1 MNFRWV
7 KDLDL
12 ERNAIV
18 LFEENIEEYFQCLG
32 GRKNLKPLK
41 HNAWGRKVDE
51 FGHVKFNGIMNTINN
66 SLTVETT
73 SYYLDKLLIFRT

>member
-1 MNFRWV
+1 MNFRWI

-32 GRKNLKPLK
+32 ERKNLKPLK
-41 HNAWGRKVDE
+41 HNA
-51 FGHVKFNGIMNTINN
+51 
-66 SLTVETT
+66 
-73 SYYLDKLLIFRT
+73 